1 MAGYSEAKQKDQ
13 RETEIERER
22 ERCKEEGER
31 EREGERWKVELRE
44 ERRGFIMDPA
54 SNAYSHV
61 AEMPIVCLTP
71 PMDILR
77 RIQLKLAFIIVALAN
92 LLSSA
97 SLITLSSFF
106 FILSK
111 WQKFFLS

>member
-13 RETEIERER
+13 RETEIEIER
-22 ERCKEEGER
+22 ERGAKKKER